1 MKKIHKIKG
10 GFLFFSVAIALLLLM
25 PACKKNLV
33 EPSPVITGVVNYV
46 ASPNDTALSGI
57 VPNGQWVVITGQ
69 HLQNALQITFNG
81 VPATFNNALF
91 APNNV
96 VVQIP
101 SIVFSTID
109 TTKLNT
115 ITYTTPGGTATFSFR
130 LTPAAPTIT
139 AISNVFANP
148 GDSVFIYGA
157 DLVLVQSFS
166 YGGTNIPSFK
176 SGLYG
181 TSLGFIMPNPAPVS
195 GNVVV
200 TTKSGTVIFK
210 ISATPTITG
219 VSNENAKTGDSVY
232 IYGTYLK
239 SIQTFTFA
247 GASITSFVSSADGSS
262 VGFKLPALTQ
272 SGPVSITTPFGT
284 ATTVYKVNDIAG
296 LGSISNWEWG
306 GNFNWQWWGGATLNS
321 GDPNS
326 GWPPYN
332 PDFPGNSSMY
342 MSLKNNILSPGE
354 GNTWSNYAIRMNGAQ
369 WVPTANINDPIANW
383 AFKME
388 VNIPQSWN
396 GGSLVIQS
404 SNTTYIYRGEPWQ
417 VSATT
422 TAPYKTKGWITLTIP
437 FTEFRKADATL
448 GEGKGASL
456 TKFSDLLGGSGNSE
470 CTVYMHNYSTS
481 ATATGFYGAFDNLRV
496 VKIK

>member
-1 MKKIHKIKG
+1 MKKIHKINA
-10 GFLFFSVAIALLLLM
+10 GFLFFSVAFALILLM
-25 PACKKNLV
+25 PACKKNVV
-33 EPSPVITGVVNYV
+33 EPAPVITGVINYV
-46 ASPNDTALSGI
+46 ASPGDTALSSL

-69 HLQNALQITFNG
+69 HLKNALQITFDG

-91 APNNV
+91 ASDNV

-101 SIVFSTID
+101 SILFSTID
-109 TTKLNT
+109 TNKLNT
-115 ITYTTPGGTATFSFR
+115 IQYTTPGGTTTFSFK
-130 LTPAAPTIT
+130 LSPAAPTIS

-157 DLVLVQSFS
+157 NLVLVQSFS
-166 YGGTNIPSFK
+166 YGGTNIPSHK
-176 SGLYG
+176 SNLYG
-181 TSLGFIMPNPAPVS
+181 TALGFVMPTPAPTS

-239 SIQTFTFA
+239 GILTFTFA
-247 GASITSFVSSADGSS
+247 GTSITSFVSSADGSS
-262 VGFKLPALTQ
+262 VGFVLPSLSQ

-296 LGSISNWEWG
+296 IGSISNWEWS

-342 MSLKNNILSPGE
+342 MSLKNNILAPGE
-354 GNTWSNYAIRMNGAQ
+354 GNTYSNYAILMNGAQ
-369 WVPTANINDPIANW
+369 WVPTANINDPISDW

-388 VNIPQSWN
+388 INIPQPWN

-404 SNTTYIYRGEPWQ
+404 GNNTYICRWEPWLI
-417 VSATT
+417 SATT

-448 GEGKGASL
+448 GDGKGASL
-456 TKFSDLLGGSGNSE
+456 TKFSDLLGPSGNSG

-481 ATATGFYGAFDNLRV
+481 ASATGFYGAFDNLRV
-496 VKIK
+496 AKIK

>member
-1 MKKIHKIKG
+1 MKKIHKINT
-10 GFLFFSVAIALLLLM
+10 GFLFFSVAIVLILLM
-25 PACKKNLV
+25 PACKKNV
-33 EPSPVITGVVNYV
+33 AEPGPVITGVINY
-46 ASPNDTALSGI
+46 AATPGDTALSGI
-57 VPNGQWVVITGQ
+57 VPDGQWVVITGQ
-69 HLQNALQITFNG
+69 HLQNALQINFNG

-101 SIVFSTID
+101 SIVFSAID
-109 TTKLNT
+109 TNTLNT
-115 ITYTTPGGTATFSFR
+115 IEYTTPGGTTTFSFR

-157 DLVLVQSFS
+157 NLVLVQTFS
-166 YGGTNIPSFK
+166 YGGTNISSFK
-176 SGLYG
+176 SNMYG
-181 TSLGFIMPNPAPVS
+181 TALGFVMPTPAPSS
-195 GNVVV
+195 GDAVV
-200 TTKSGTVIFK
+200 TTRSGTVIFK

-219 VSNENAKTGDSVY
+219 VSNENAKAGDSVY

-247 GASITSFVSSADGSS
+247 GESITSFASSADGSS
-262 VGFKLPALTQ
+262 VGFVLPVLSQ
-272 SGPVSITTPFGT
+272 SGPVSITTAFGT
-284 ATTVYKVNDIAG
+284 ATTVYKVNETAG
-296 LGSISNWEWG
+296 LGSISNWEWN

-342 MSLKNNILSPGE
+342 MSLKNSVLTPGE
-354 GNTWSNYAIRMNGAQ
+354 GNTYSNYAILMNGAQ
-369 WVPTANINDPIANW
+369 WVPTVNINDPVGEW

-388 VNIPQSWN
+388 VNIPQPWN
-396 GGSLVIQS
+396 GGSLVVQS
-404 SNTTYIYRGEPWQ
+404 GDNTYIYRGEPWQ

-422 TAPYKTKGWITLTIP
+422 TAPYKTKGWITVTIP
-437 FTEFRKADATL
+437 FTEFRKTDATL
-448 GEGKGASL
+448 GDGKGASM
-456 TKFSDLLGGSGNSE
+456 TKFADLLGSSGNSG

>member
-1 MKKIHKIKG
+1 MKRIHKIKAG
-10 GFLFFSVAIALLLLM
+10 LLFFSAAMALILVIGS
-25 PACKKNLV
+25 CKKT
-33 EPSPVITGVVNYV
+33 EISGPVITGVRNYV
-46 ASPNDTALSGI
+46 ASPGDSVVSSLVA
-57 VPNGQWVVITGQ
+57 NGQWVVIEGSN
-69 HLQNALQITFNG
+69 LKDAVQISFNG
-81 VPATFNNALF
+81 VSASFNSALF
-91 APNNV
+91 SSNSA

-101 SIVFSTID
+101 SILFSTID
-109 TTKLNT
+109 TSKLYT
-115 ITYTTPGGTATFSFR
+115 IQYQTTTGITTFSFK
-130 LTPAAPTIT
+130 LGPAKPVIT

-148 GDSVFIYGA
+148 GDSVFILGS

-166 YGGTNIPSFK
+166 YGGTNIASYK
-176 SGLYG
+176 SNLYG
-181 TSLGFIMPNPAPVS
+181 SALGFVMPNPAPVN

-239 SIQTFTFA
+239 NIQTFTFA
-247 GASITSFVSSADGSS
+247 GTSITSFVSTADGSS
-262 VGFKLPALTQ
+262 VGFILPALSQ

-284 ATTVYKVNDIAG
+284 VTTAYNVNDITG
-296 LGSISNWEWG
+296 IGSISNWEWS

-342 MSLKNNILSPGE
+342 MSLKNNVLAPGE
-354 GNTWSNYAIRMNGAQ
+354 GNTYSNYAILMNDAQ
-369 WVPTANINDPIANW
+369 WVPTANINEQIGNW

-388 VNIPQSWN
+388 VNIPQPWN
-396 GGSLVIQS
+396 GGSIDVMSGDQ
-404 SNTTYIYRGEPWQ
+404 TFIYRWEPWQ
-417 VSATT
+417 VSATA
-422 TAPYKTKGWITLTIP
+422 TAPYKTKGWVTLTIP
-437 FTEFRKADATL
+437 FTEFRKTDATL
-448 GEGKGASL
+448 GEGKGAPMS
-456 TKFSDLLGGSGNSE
+456 KFADLLGATGKSK
-470 CTVYMHNYSTS
+470 CTVYIKNYSTS

>member
-1 MKKIHKIKG
+1 MKKNHKINR
-10 GFLFFSVAIALLLLM
+10 GFLFFSVAIALILLM
-25 PACKKNLV
+25 PACKKKV
-33 EPSPVITGVVNYV
+33 EEPSPVVTGVINYV
-46 ASPNDTALSGI
+46 ASPGDTALSGL

-69 HLQNALQITFNG
+69 NLQNALQITFDG

-109 TTKLNT
+109 TGKLNT
-115 ITYTTPGGTATFSFR
+115 IQYTTPGGTTTFSFK

-157 DLVLVQSFS
+157 NLVLVQKFA
-166 YGGTNIPSFK
+166 YGGTNIPLYK
-176 SGLYG
+176 SNFNG
-181 TSLGFIMPNPAPVS
+181 TALGFIMPTPAPTS
-195 GNVVV
+195 GNAEV
-200 TTKSGTVIFK
+200 TTKGGTVIFK
-210 ISATPTITG
+210 IIATPTITG

-239 SIQTFTFA
+239 SIQTFSFA
-247 GASITSFVSSADGSS
+247 GTSITSFVSSADGSS
-262 VGFKLPALTQ
+262 IAFVLPALSQ
-272 SGPVSITTPFGT
+272 SGPVSVTTSFGT
-284 ATTVYKVNDIAG
+284 ATTAYNVNDIAG
-296 LGSISNWEWG
+296 LGSISNWEWS

-326 GWPPYN
+326 GWPSYN
-332 PDFPGNSSMY
+332 PDFPGNSSLY
-342 MSLKNNILSPGE
+342 MSLKNGVLSPDE
-354 GNTWSNYAIRMNGAQ
+354 GNTYSNYAILMNGAQ
-369 WVPTANINDPIANW
+369 WVPAGNINDAISNW
-383 AFKME
+383 AFKFE

-396 GGSLVIQS
+396 GGSIDVLS
-404 SNTTYIYRGEPWQ
+404 SDQTYIARWEPWQ
-417 VSATT
+417 VSLTS
-422 TAPYKTKGWITLTIP
+422 TAAYTTKGWRTITIP
-437 FTEFRKADATL
+437 FTEFRKTDATL
-448 GEGKGASL
+448 GAGKGVSM
-456 TKFSDLLGGSGNSE
+456 TKFADLIGTSGNSG
-470 CTVYMHNYSTS
+470 CTIYIHNYSTS

>member
-1 MKKIHKIKG
+1 
-10 GFLFFSVAIALLLLM
+10 M
-25 PACKKNLV
+25 P
-33 EPSPVITGVVNYV
+33 
-46 ASPNDTALSGI
+46 
-57 VPNGQWVVITGQ
+57 
-69 HLQNALQITFNG
+69 
-81 VPATFNNALF
+81 
-91 APNNV
+91 
-96 VVQIP
+96 
-101 SIVFSTID
+101 
-109 TTKLNT
+109 
-115 ITYTTPGGTATFSFR
+115 
-130 LTPAAPTIT
+130 TPAPT
-139 AISNVFANP
+139 S
-148 GDSVFIYGA
+148 GDA
-157 DLVLVQSFS
+157 
-166 YGGTNIPSFK
+166 
-176 SGLYG
+176 
-181 TSLGFIMPNPAPVS
+181 
-195 GNVVV
+195 VV
-200 TTKSGTVIFK
+200 TTRSGTVIFK

-247 GASITSFVSSADGSS
+247 GTSITSFVSSGDGSS
-262 VGFKLPALTQ
+262 VGFVLPALSQ

-296 LGSISNWEWG
+296 LGSISNWEWS

-332 PDFPGNSSMY
+332 ADFPGNSSMY
-342 MSLKNNILSPGE
+342 MSLKNSILAPGE
-354 GNTWSNYAIRMNGAQ
+354 GNTWSNYAILMNGAQ
-369 WVPTANINDPIANW
+369 WVPTANINDPISDW

-388 VNIPQSWN
+388 VNIPQPWN

-404 SNTTYIYRGEPWQ
+404 GNNTYIYRGEPWQ
-417 VSATT
+417 ISATT
-422 TAPYKTKGWITLTIP
+422 TASYKTKGWITLTIP

-456 TKFSDLLGGSGNSE
+456 TKFSDLLGASGNSG

>member
-1 MKKIHKIKG
+1 MKKIFKINA
-10 GFLFFSVAIALLLLM
+10 GFLFFSGAMSLILLM
-25 PACKKNLV
+25 TACKKNLV
-33 EPSPVITGVVNYV
+33 ESGPVITGVINYV
-46 ASPNDTALSGI
+46 ASPGDSALSGI
-57 VPNGQWVVITGQ
+57 VPNGQWVVITGRN
-69 HLQNALQITFNG
+69 LQNALQISFNG

-109 TTKLNT
+109 TSKLNT
-115 ITYTTPGGTATFSFR
+115 IQYTTPGGTATFSFK
-130 LTPAAPTIT
+130 LSPAAPSIT

-166 YGGTNIPSFK
+166 YGGTNIASFK
-176 SGLYG
+176 SNMYG
-181 TSLGFIMPNPAPVS
+181 TSLGFVMPAPAPTS
-195 GNVVV
+195 GNAVL

-210 ISATPTITG
+210 ITATPTITSI
-219 VSNENAKTGDSVY
+219 SNENGQAGDSVY
-232 IYGTYLK
+232 VYGTYLK

-247 GASITSFVSSADGSS
+247 GASIANFVSSADGSS
-262 VGFKLPALTQ
+262 VGFVLPALSQ
-272 SGPVSITTPFGT
+272 SGPVSITTAFGT
-284 ATTVYKVNDIAG
+284 VTTVYNVNDIAG
-296 LGSISNWEWG
+296 MGSISNWEWG

-332 PDFPGNSSMY
+332 ADFPGNSSMY

-354 GNTWSNYAIRMNGAQ
+354 GNTYSNYAILMNGAQ
-369 WVPTANINDPIANW
+369 WVPTASINDPVGNW

-388 VNIPQSWN
+388 VNIPQQWN
-396 GGSLVIQS
+396 GGTIDILSGDQ
-404 SNTTYIYRGEPWQ
+404 TYIARWEPWQ

-422 TAPYKTKGWITLTIP
+422 TAPYKSKGWITLTIP
-437 FTEFRKADATL
+437 FTEFRKTDATL
-448 GEGKGASL
+448 GDGKGASM
-456 TKFSDLLGGSGNSE
+456 TKFADLLGASGNSG